1 MSPRRTLSPKSA
13 SSLLPVWRLTTSSLV
28 FVALCLWR
36 LRAVIDL
43 PRFWARGPSL
53 LKPEVMVYVTKTW
66 RVFLVNS
73 TEKDITLKA
82 GELFGFNVGS
92 FSEKPAGQD
101 LIFSRVAG
109 LALFFGVDGVVG
121 CIEDLLGAAI
131 RGYPGGFLR
140 MLICWCALMAMRRR
154 PCHWQSWCA
163 TRRSGMESW
172 KCSAKIS
179 T

>member
-1 MSPRRTLSPKSA
+1 M
-13 SSLLPVWRLTTSSLV
+13 
-28 FVALCLWR
+28 
-36 LRAVIDL
+36 IDL

-109 LALFFGVDGVVG
+109 LALFFGVDGVAG

-140 MLICWCALMAMRRR
+140 VDTFDPPLKK
-154 PCHWQSWCA
+154 S
-163 TRRSGMESW
+163 
-172 KCSAKIS
+172 
-179 T
+179 